1 MHVHSA
7 CAILTVHDFSTQ
19 RFGIDYGGP
28 LPEEDDREDAI
39 VVPRVN
45 HGISS
50 SDYYDLCLAIDPLE
64 HSSNYGIDIYL
75 HVLDCVLS

>member
-7 CAILTVHDFSTQ
+7 CTILTVHVFSTQ

-28 LPEEDDREDAI
+28 LTEDDDREDAI

-45 HGISS
+45 HGIYS
-50 SDYYDLCLAIDPLE
+50 SDF
-64 HSSNYGIDIYL
+64 
-75 HVLDCVLS
+75 V